1 MSRQFRPAAEE
12 GGRRGDGLGA
22 LAPAARPAFHLE
34 RPRPRRQPEFL
45 EAVRRSRALHSAYVA
60 APATAEEYRAYLRRQ
75 RHGNQ
80 ESYFV
85 VDDAS
90 GALAGV
96 ININDIVR
104 YSFQSASLGYYA
116 LLPFAGRGYM
126 REALRLV
133 VALGFREHGL
143 HRLEANIQPDNVRS
157 IALVSGLGFRLEG
170 LSPRFLKLGGRWR
183 DHLRWA
189 MLAEDWRAPERSRR
203 RGCESV

>member
-1 MSRQFRPAAEE
+1 MRGDPRPAAEE
-12 GGRRGDGLGA
+12 GAPTAPGPAALGA
-22 LAPAARPAFHLE
+22 PAFHLE
-34 RPRPRRQPEFL
+34 RPRPRRQADFL
-45 EAVRRSRALHSAYVA
+45 AAVRRSRALHGIYVA
-60 APATAEEYRAYLRRQ
+60 APATPEEFRAYLRRQ
-75 RHGNQ
+75 RHGSQ

-85 VDDAS
+85 VDRAT

-104 YSFQSASLGYYA
+104 YSFQSGSLGYYA

-133 VALGFREHGL
+133 VGLGFREHGL
-143 HRLEANIQPDNVRS
+143 HRLEANIQPENVRS
-157 IALVSGLGFRLEG
+157 IGLVAGLGFRLEG

-189 MLAEDWRAPERSRR
+189 LLAEEWRPTERARR
-203 RGCESV
+203 RAASE